1 MLKNIFTSITWFCN
15 FFDGHSIRIQW
26 NFLIKMKRQN
36 CLVINKKDKKF
47 RYKYLKNECKILAKK
62 IGDDCKLFSSLK
74 TRYFF
79 AINLPNARSLI
90 KNRCLIT
97 NNSNSVVSKL
107 RISRYKFR
115 SFVGNGYITGVFKL

>member
-1 MLKNIFTSITWFCN
+1 
-15 FFDGHSIRIQW
+15 
-26 NFLIKMKRQN
+26 MKRQN

-47 RYKYLKNECKILAKK
+47 RYNYLKNECKFLVRE
-62 IGDDCKLFSSLK
+62 IGVDCNLLLNLK

-79 AINLPNARSLI
+79 TSNLHNTRSLI

-97 NNSNSVVSKL
+97 SNSNSVVSKL
-107 RISRYKFR
+107 HVSRYKFR